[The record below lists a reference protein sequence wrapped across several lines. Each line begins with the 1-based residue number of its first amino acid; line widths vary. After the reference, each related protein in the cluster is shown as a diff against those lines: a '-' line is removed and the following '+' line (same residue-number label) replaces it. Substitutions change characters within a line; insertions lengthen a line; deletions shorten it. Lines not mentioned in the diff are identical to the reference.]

1 MSAQAVADRSRFRQ
15 VLAEMAEKAKV
26 KLPDSAS
33 RIAKA
38 VALVLNGDIAY
49 DPTTSTA
56 RVNRCT
62 DATKV
67 YRVRGKGCECP
78 DYERAPQ
85 QLCKHL
91 LATMFMLRIEQV
103 LASEAPP
110 ISSDTNEKD
119 ITTNG
124 SLGEAPA
131 SVNLR
136 VLLYG
141 HECQITLRDAQEDR
155 LLTRLEAL
163 LADTRIKPLP
173 KPAPRPGQGKPRRYQ
188 GA

>member
-67 YRVRGKGCECP
+67 YRVRGKVCECP
-78 DYERAPQ
+78 DAERAPQ
-85 QLCKHL
+85 HLCKHS
-91 LATMFMLRIEQV
+91 LATMFMIRIEQV
-103 LASEAPP
+103 LASEAPQDAP
-110 ISSDTNEKD
+110 TQEPK
-119 ITTNG
+119 TTK
-124 SLGEAPA
+124 LGVLPEAPA
-131 SVNLR
+131 SCNVR
-136 VLLYG
+136 VLIGG
-141 HECQITLRDAQEDR
+141 HEVQWTLRGHNEGAVFAR
-155 LLTRLEAL
+155 LQTL
-163 LADTRIKPLP
+163 LARKDVRPLPP
-173 KPAPRPGQGKPRRYQ
+173 KPAPRQGRR
-188 GA
+188 